1 MFYAQH
7 NRKNMGLFGVVRN
20 FSNIEL
26 FWLRKYVKINGL
38 VRLKKDG
45 KYTVFESNTLFLC
58 LYPLKPYSKSNH
70 SFDRVIL

>member
-20 FSNIEL
+20 FLNIEL
-26 FWLRKYVKINGL
+26 FWPRMCVKINGS

-45 KYTVFESNTLFLC
+45 KYSVFESNTLFLC
-58 LYPLKPYSKSNH
+58 LYLLEPYSKSNH

>member
-1 MFYAQH
+1 M
-7 NRKNMGLFGVVRN
+7 MC
-20 FSNIEL
+20 
-26 FWLRKYVKINGL
+26 VKINGL